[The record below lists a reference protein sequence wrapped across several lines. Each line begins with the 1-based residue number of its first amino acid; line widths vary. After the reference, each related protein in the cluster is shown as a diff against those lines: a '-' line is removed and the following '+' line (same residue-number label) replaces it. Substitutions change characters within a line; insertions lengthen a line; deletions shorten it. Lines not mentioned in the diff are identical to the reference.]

1 MKPNK
6 FHHQYI
12 LFTKKSNPKNL
23 RKSKKN
29 NSKIFFFICYF
40 TFGIMLNLHA
50 QNETLP
56 IWKSIPDEII
66 AHDYK
71 EKEVIKEGKIQRTS
85 FVTTPILNVFIPK
98 EIKSNQT
105 AVLIFPGGGYA
116 HLSME
121 KEGSNVAEWL
131 NSLGIIAFVVK
142 YRLPSD
148 QIMKNKSIGPLQDAQ
163 EAIRFVRSNA
173 AKWNIDPN
181 KIGTIGFSAGGH
193 LASTLA
199 THFNDNVYESKLNS
213 SARPDFSILIY
224 PVISMDSNITHKGSQ
239 TNLLGKEPSQIL
251 IDNFS
256 NDKKITSQ
264 TPPTFLVHAS
274 DDSAVLPEN
283 SINYYLA
290 LKKNNVSAE
299 LHIYEKGGHGFGLGV
314 QDTSQFWIND
324 CKEWLKA
331 NHYIF

>member
-1 MKPNK
+1 MKIN
-6 FHHQYI
+6 
-12 LFTKKSNPKNL
+12 
-23 RKSKKN
+23 SKK
-29 NSKIFFFICYF
+29 IFYSFFLL
-40 TFGIMLNLHA
+40 FGIIINLHS
-50 QNETLP
+50 QNKILP
-56 IWKSIPDEII
+56 IWNKIPDEITT
-66 AHDYK
+66 ADYK

-85 FVTTPILNVFIPK
+85 LVTVPTLSVFLPK
-98 EIKSNQT
+98 ETKPNQA

-121 KEGSNVAEWL
+121 KEGTNVAEWL
-131 NSLGIIAFVVK
+131 NSIGITAFVVK

-148 QIMKNKSIGPLQDAQ
+148 LIMKNKSVGPLQDAQ
-163 EAIRFVRSNA
+163 EAIRYVRSNA
-173 AKWNIDPN
+173 VKWNIDPN

-199 THFNDNVYESKLNS
+199 THFDEKVYESKFS
-213 SARPDFSILIY
+213 ISARPDFSILIY

-239 TNLLGKEPSQIL
+239 INLLGKEPSLIL

-256 NDKKITSQ
+256 NDKKITPQ

-290 LKKNNVSAE
+290 LKKNNISAE

-314 QDTSQFWIND
+314 KDTSQFWTND
-324 CKEWLKA
+324 CKEWLKT

>member
-1 MKPNK
+1 MKTFTATNFK
-6 FHHQYI
+6 ETFY
-12 LFTKKSNPKNL
+12 LFL
-23 RKSKKN
+23 
-29 NSKIFFFICYF
+29 FL
-40 TFGIMLNLHA
+40 FGIIPNLHS
-50 QNETLP
+50 QNEILSL
-56 IWKSIPDEII
+56 WNKIPDEIN
-66 AHDYK
+66 APDYK
-71 EKEVIKEGKIQRTS
+71 EKEVLKEGKIQSTS
-85 FVTTPILNVFIPK
+85 LVSVTTLSVFIPK
-98 EIKSNQT
+98 ETKPDQT

-121 KEGSNVAEWL
+121 KEGANVAQWL
-131 NSLGIIAFVVK
+131 NTLGITAFVIK

-148 QIMKNKSIGPLQDAQ
+148 LIMKDKSVGPLQDAQ
-163 EAIRFVRSNA
+163 EAIRYVRSNA

-199 THFNDNVYESKLNS
+199 THFDDKVYESKFNM

-224 PVISMDSNITHKGSQ
+224 PVISMNSNITHKGSQ

-256 NDKKITSQ
+256 NDKKITPQ

-274 DDSAVLPEN
+274 DDGAVLPEN

-290 LKKNNVSAE
+290 LKKNNVSVE

-314 QDTSQFWIND
+314 KDTSQFWSND
-324 CKEWLKA
+324 CKEWLKI

>member
-1 MKPNK
+1 M
-6 FHHQYI
+6 FFI
-12 LFTKKSNPKNL
+12 KKCNLKNL
-23 RKSKKN
+23 KTSKKN
-29 NSKIFFFICYF
+29 NSEKILLLCYL
-40 TFGIMLNLHA
+40 TFGMMLNLHA
-50 QNETLP
+50 QNEILP
-56 IWKSIPDEII
+56 LWKSIPDEII
-66 AHDYK
+66 APDYK
-71 EKEVIKEGKIQRTS
+71 EKEVVKEGKIQRTS
-85 FVTTPILNVFIPK
+85 LVATPTLSVFIPK
-98 EIKSNQT
+98 ETKPNQT

-121 KEGSNVAEWL
+121 KEGTNVAEWL
-131 NSLGIIAFVVK
+131 NSLGIVAFVVK

-148 QIMKNKSIGPLQDAQ
+148 LIMKNKSIGPLQDAQ

-173 AKWNIDPN
+173 TKWNIDPN

-199 THFNDNVYESKLNS
+199 THFDNKVYESKFNM
-213 SARPDFSILIY
+213 SARPDFSILVY
-224 PVISMDSNITHKGSQ
+224 PVISMDNHITHKGSQ

-251 IDNFS
+251 IDDFS
-256 NDKKITSQ
+256 NEKKVTSK

-290 LKKNNVSAE
+290 LKKNNISAE

-314 QDTSQFWIND
+314 QDTSLYWIND

-331 NHYIF
+331 NHYIL

>member
-1 MKPNK
+1 MKTFIKIN
-6 FHHQYI
+6 
-12 LFTKKSNPKNL
+12 LKKSFYL
-23 RKSKKN
+23 
-29 NSKIFFFICYF
+29 FFLL
-40 TFGIMLNLHA
+40 FGITINLHS
-50 QNETLP
+50 QNEILS
-56 IWKSIPDEII
+56 IWNKIPDEINTP
-66 AHDYK
+66 DYK

-85 FVTTPILNVFIPK
+85 QVIVPTLSVFLPK
-98 EIKSNQT
+98 ETKPNQT

-121 KEGSNVAEWL
+121 KEGTNVAEWL
-131 NSLGIIAFVVK
+131 NSLGITAFVVK

-148 QIMKNKSIGPLQDAQ
+148 LIMKNKSIGPLQDAQ
-163 EAIRFVRSNA
+163 EAIRYVRSNA
-173 AKWNIDPN
+173 AKWNIDPD

-199 THFNDNVYESKLNS
+199 THFNDKVYESKFNS
-213 SARPDFSILIY
+213 SARPDFSLLIY
-224 PVISMDSNITHKGSQ
+224 PVISMDNNISHKGSQ
-239 TNLLGKEPSQIL
+239 TNLLGKKPSQIL

-299 LHIYEKGGHGFGLGV
+299 LHIYEKGGHGFGLGTK
-314 QDTSQFWIND
+314 DTSQFWIND
-324 CKEWLKA
+324 CKEWLKI